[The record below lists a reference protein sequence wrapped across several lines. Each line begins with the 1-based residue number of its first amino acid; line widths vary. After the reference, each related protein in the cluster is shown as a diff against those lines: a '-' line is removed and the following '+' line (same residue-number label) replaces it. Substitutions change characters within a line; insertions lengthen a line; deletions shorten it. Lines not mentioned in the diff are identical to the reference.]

1 MIRFKFNSLS
11 WQRYSLIIISVF
23 IAVILWAYVNN
34 LQNPL
39 QEQEFRVSL
48 HAAGLPDGMITD
60 ELPDRVSV
68 WVKPGLKVRG
78 LKAEDFKAVVD
89 LSHADIGENVL
100 TVNVSG
106 PSGVQISQIN
116 PGTITVN
123 VDKLV
128 QKQVP
133 VRAFLKG
140 TPLAGYSTGEPLL
153 VPTAVLASGPSRLLD
168 TIEQVPVTVDV
179 SGAKQNLD
187 YSLPLALQN
196 KQVKLSPEVV
206 RVVVPVNVSVPYKA
220 VPVKVETTGAPNEGY
235 ELDSAAAQPAVV
247 QVYAPHDVLPQI
259 KEVSTEPVNL
269 NGAEENLK
277 QSTELQLPPGA
288 VLLQPDRVEV
298 TVTLNEVPQPPEQ
311 PQEPEQA
318 E

>member
-1 MIRFKFNSLS
+1 MSRFKFDSLS
-11 WQRYSLIIISVF
+11 WQRYPLIIISIF

-48 HAAGLPDGMITD
+48 RAAGLPDGMITD

-68 WVKPGLKVRG
+68 LVKPGLKVGG

-89 LSHADIGENVL
+89 LSHVDIGENVL
-100 TVNVSG
+100 AVNVSG

-116 PGTITVN
+116 PKTVTVN

-140 TPLAGYSTGEPLL
+140 TPGAGYSAGEPLL

-168 TIEQVPVTVDV
+168 SIEQVPVTVDV
-179 SGAKQNLD
+179 TGATQNLD
-187 YSLPLALQN
+187 YSLPLELQDE
-196 KQVKLSPEVV
+196 QVKLSPEVV
-206 RVVVPVNVSVPYKA
+206 QVVVPVNVSVPYKA
-220 VPVKVETTGAPNEGY
+220 VPVKVETTGTPNEGY
-235 ELDSAAAQPAVV
+235 QLDSTTAQPAVV
-247 QVYAPHDVLPQI
+247 QVFAPHEVLPQI
-259 KEVSTEPVNL
+259 KEVTTKPVNL
-269 NGAEENLK
+269 DGAAENLK
-277 QSTELQLPPGA
+277 QSTELQLPAGA

-298 TVTLNEVPQPPEQ
+298 TVTLSEVPQPEQ
-311 PQEPEQA
+311 PPEPQPA